1 MADIKEVILQSNPWW
16 KEKFEPHFK
25 PREVYAQIKNFLKLP
40 QIIALTGLRRVGK
53 TTIMY
58 KIIEDSIKGGFDP
71 KNIVYFS
78 FDEFRDIRIKEVLDR
93 YEELLEKNLRE
104 GKYIF
109 LFDEIQKV
117 NNWEEQIKRIYDL
130 FKDKVKIIISGPES
144 LFIKK
149 KSKETL
155 AGRMFE
161 FKVERLSFKE
171 FLGFK
176 DISYKP
182 VSIYE
187 KELKKAFS
195 EFVLTLGFPEL
206 VGVKEKEVIKK
217 YVKESIVDRV
227 VYKDIP
233 FLFKIKDIS
242 VLESLLNIFCEEPGN
257 LLEITELSKE
267 LKISRQTLANYLNYL
282 ESSFLLKKLYNFARS
297 MRKVERKLKKYYP
310 GTISVDLL
318 FRDDNL
324 SKSRVFE
331 WVIVDQLKAE
341 FFWRDPYKNEVDI
354 IIPEKEPIPIEIK
367 YGKISF
373 DGILAFMKKFKV
385 KRGYIVSDDKEGM
398 HKIDGKII
406 EIVPAFKFL
415 LGERPK
421 LVG

>member
-40 QIIALTGLRRVGK
+40 QIIAFTGLRRVGK

-130 FKDKVKIIISGPES
+130 FKDKGKIIISGSEA

-155 AGRMFE
+155 AGRIFE

-227 VYKDIP
+227 VYKRHPIP
-233 FLFKIKDIS
+233 F
-242 VLESLLNIFCEEPGN
+242 
-257 LLEITELSKE
+257 
-267 LKISRQTLANYLNYL
+267 
-282 ESSFLLKKLYNFARS
+282 
-297 MRKVERKLKKYYP
+297 
-310 GTISVDLL
+310 
-318 FRDDNL
+318 
-324 SKSRVFE
+324 
-331 WVIVDQLKAE
+331 
-341 FFWRDPYKNEVDI
+341 
-354 IIPEKEPIPIEIK
+354 
-367 YGKISF
+367 
-373 DGILAFMKKFKV
+373 
-385 KRGYIVSDDKEGM
+385 
-398 HKIDGKII
+398 
-406 EIVPAFKFL
+406 
-415 LGERPK
+415 
-421 LVG
+421 